1 MNALGRAD
9 KAAALAY
16 FAEPARYD
24 AALTAMGGN
33 MRLLAASMSGFAL
46 VDIHP
51 TYATAVVNQTGPSGT
66 VSQHYVTLVCNDGRW
81 QIIDF

>member
-16 FAEPARYD
+16 FADPARYD
-24 AALTAMGGN
+24 AVLTAMGGN

-46 VDIHP
+46 VEVTP
-51 TYATAVVNQTGPSGT
+51 AYATAVVNQAAPSGT
-66 VSQHYVTLVCNDGRW
+66 VSQHYVIFVLNDGRW
-81 QIIDF
+81 QVAEF

>member
-9 KAAALAY
+9 KPAALAY
-16 FAEPARYD
+16 FADPAKYD
-24 AALTAMGGN
+24 AVLTAMGGN

-46 VDIHP
+46 VEVTP
-51 TYATAVVNQTGPSGT
+51 AYATAVVNQTGPSGT
-66 VSQHYVTLVCNDGRW
+66 ASQHYVTFVCNDGRW